1 MNDQYRN
8 NEDEGE
14 GNDPAL
20 MPAIESLDDYIRRY
34 GLLDANGGE
43 STLKNRRRRFC
54 VVFLHSLVL
63 FVVAPLWCYVFVA
76 IAYPRTVDDQSGG
89 EFNGLNRLEA
99 TERVRAEEAY
109 RDDVIEKHQASQLA
123 GSSQEQHDASQQLN
137 QEREGMISLL
147 LANKCTYAMPVQ
159 PLIAFCDT
167 AKRMVDSR
175 ERYGIRE
182 GGKSSNTT
190 TNPCPEEGEKK
201 RDCPIIEISLVEFDA
216 DATMAFVDVLLILY
230 DHKRKGVIPGRNDG
244 SSGISRKRRLND
256 EMDDNI
262 SNECRTALIREG
274 KISEQHIVECL
285 KLAHYLQC
293 RVVLATLTS
302 ILELSIDSRNCMAI
316 CSLADSL
323 NLKPLFEASVNYVIE
338 RLDAFQ
344 GAASREGDSEA
355 KSSLIN
361 DDDDDDDA
369 DQDISEVWTSL
380 PYELRS
386 RIMTMRNVMR
396 SSVIGRGSK
405 VSGIFFSSGAEFL
418 AIFRETIREQNERL
432 AEAKERS
439 EEVIRERTE
448 QWVVRSQGRGRL
460 FDQSPDART
469 DFVHGADVAYSLDKI
484 EKQSRRLKTLE
495 TFYEEQKTIFEG
507 GQFSNEIIL

>member
-1 MNDQYRN
+1 
-8 NEDEGE
+8 
-14 GNDPAL
+14 
-20 MPAIESLDDYIRRY
+20 
-34 GLLDANGGE
+34 
-43 STLKNRRRRFC
+43 
-54 VVFLHSLVL
+54 
-63 FVVAPLWCYVFVA
+63 
-76 IAYPRTVDDQSGG
+76 
-89 EFNGLNRLEA
+89 
-99 TERVRAEEAY
+99 
-109 RDDVIEKHQASQLA
+109 
-123 GSSQEQHDASQQLN
+123 
-137 QEREGMISLL
+137 
-147 LANKCTYAMPVQ
+147 
-159 PLIAFCDT
+159 
-167 AKRMVDSR
+167 
-175 ERYGIRE
+175 
-182 GGKSSNTT
+182 
-190 TNPCPEEGEKK
+190 
-201 RDCPIIEISLVEFDA
+201 
-216 DATMAFVDVLLILY
+216 
-230 DHKRKGVIPGRNDG
+230 
-244 SSGISRKRRLND
+244 
-256 EMDDNI
+256 
-262 SNECRTALIREG
+262 
-274 KISEQHIVECL
+274 
-285 KLAHYLQC
+285 
-293 RVVLATLTS
+293 
-302 ILELSIDSRNCMAI
+302 MAI

-338 RLDAFQ
+338 HLDAFQ

>member
-1 MNDQYRN
+1 
-8 NEDEGE
+8 
-14 GNDPAL
+14 
-20 MPAIESLDDYIRRY
+20 
-34 GLLDANGGE
+34 
-43 STLKNRRRRFC
+43 
-54 VVFLHSLVL
+54 V
-63 FVVAPLWCYVFVA
+63 
-76 IAYPRTVDDQSGG
+76 
-89 EFNGLNRLEA
+89 
-99 TERVRAEEAY
+99 
-109 RDDVIEKHQASQLA
+109 
-123 GSSQEQHDASQQLN
+123 
-137 QEREGMISLL
+137 ISLL
-147 LANKCTYAMPVQ
+147 LANKYTYAMPVQ
-159 PLIAFCDT
+159 PLVAFCDT

-182 GGKSSNTT
+182 GGKFSNAKTT
-190 TNPCPEEGEKK
+190 PSPEEGGKD
-201 RDCPIIEISLVEFDA
+201 DCPIVEISLTEFDA
-216 DATMAFVDVLLILY
+216 DATMAFIEVLLLLY
-230 DHKRKGVIPGRNDG
+230 DHKQKGGDGG
-244 SSGISRKRRLND
+244 SSGTCRTRRMND
-256 EMDDNI
+256 EMDDII
-262 SNECRTALIREG
+262 SNVCTALIREG

-293 RVVLATLTS
+293 RVILETLTS
-302 ILELSIDSRNCMAI
+302 ILELSIDSRNCMSI

-344 GAASREGDSEA
+344 GADSREGDSEA
-355 KSSLIN
+355 KSSLSN

-369 DQDISEVWTSL
+369 EEDVSEVWTSL

-405 VSGIFFSSGAEFL
+405 VSGLFFSSGAEFL

-439 EEVIRERTE
+439 KEVIRERAE
-448 QWVVRSQGRGRL
+448 QWEVRLQRQGRL
-460 FDQSPDART
+460 FDLGPHAKT
-469 DFVHGADVAYSLDKI
+469 DFIHGADVAYSLEMI

-507 GQFSNEIIL
+507 GQLTTEIVL

>member
-1 MNDQYRN
+1 M
-8 NEDEGE
+8 
-14 GNDPAL
+14 
-20 MPAIESLDDYIRRY
+20 
-34 GLLDANGGE
+34 
-43 STLKNRRRRFC
+43 
-54 VVFLHSLVL
+54 FLHSFVL
-63 FVVAPLWCYVFVA
+63 FVVAPLWFYVFVA
-76 IAYPRTVDDQSGG
+76 IAYPLTVDDHSGG

-99 TERVRAEEAY
+99 TERVRSEEAY
-109 RDDVIEKHQASQLA
+109 RDDVIEKHQAQHY
-123 GSSQEQHDASQQLN
+123 GVSSQEQHDASQQLN
-137 QEREGMISLL
+137 QEREGVISLL
-147 LANKCTYAMPVQ
+147 LANKCTYAIPVL
-159 PLIAFCDT
+159 PLVAFCDT

-182 GGKSSNTT
+182 GGIIPNTA
-190 TNPCPEEGEKK
+190 TNPSPQEGGGKG
-201 RDCPIIEISLVEFDA
+201 DCPIIEISLVEFDA
-216 DATMAFVDVLLILY
+216 DATMAFVDVLRILY
-230 DHKRKGVIPGRNDG
+230 DHKQKGAIAVRDDG
-244 SSGISRKRRLND
+244 SSGISRKRRMHD
-256 EMDDNI
+256 EMDDSI
-262 SNECRTALIREG
+262 SNVCRTALIRDG

-293 RVVLATLTS
+293 RVILETLTS

-323 NLKPLFEASVNYVIE
+323 NLKSLFEASVNYVIE

-344 GAASREGDSEA
+344 GPASREEDSEA
-355 KSSLIN
+355 KSSLSN
-361 DDDDDDDA
+361 DDDDDDDEE
-369 DQDISEVWTSL
+369 QNVSEVWSSL

-405 VSGIFFSSGAEFL
+405 VSGLFFSSGAEFL

-448 QWVVRSQGRGRL
+448 QWVVRSHGRGRL
-460 FDQSPDART
+460 FDLSPDAKT
-469 DFVHGADVAYSLDKI
+469 DFIHGADVAYSLDKI

-507 GQFSNEIIL
+507 GQFNEIIL